1 MAEAIVQ
8 EATPKKVAFMTKPKN
23 VEERIKKDEKELEKL
38 LEEQKEDAKQDTES
52 KTETDDTTEPDS
64 AEERSFKKRYGDLR
78 KHQQQQQKTFEDKIT
93 NLERQLNEATKKE
106 IKLPKTE
113 EELETWAKEYPDV
126 AAIVESIAIKKA
138 REQSKG
144 IEDKIKKYED
154 LRVEA
159 SKEKAEAELLS
170 IHPDFEQIR
179 ETDDFHE
186 WAEKQPK
193 WVQNALYENDND
205 AKSAARAID
214 LYKADKNITN
224 QKPSKDA
231 AKAVNTKSQRSEP
244 QSNDSKNFIKE
255 SDVQA
260 MSAEEY
266 EKKADTIME
275 AIRSGKF
282 IYDLSGSAR

>member
-38 LEEQKEDAKQDTES
+38 LQGQKEEAKEEAES
-52 KTETDDTTEPDS
+52 KEETSDIKEPES

-78 KHQQQQQKTFEDKIT
+78 KHQQQQQKAFEDKIT
-93 NLERQLNEATKKE
+93 NLERQLGEATKKE

-144 IEDKIKKYED
+144 IEDKIKQYED

-159 SKEKAEAELLS
+159 SKETAEAELLS
-170 IHPDFEQIR
+170 MHPDFEQIR

-231 AKAVNTKSQRSEP
+231 AKAVNAKGQRSEP
-244 QSNDSKNFIKE
+244 QSNDSKSYIKE

-266 EKKADTIME
+266 EKKADIIME